1 MKNKILFAF
10 LYLVAFIAVGQAIIY
25 FEQMPTLDVIYSNCR
40 LALFPI
46 VLFVF
51 FIKKIKW
58 NGLFTLLAIYLF
70 VILFSSIEH
79 GTNALIPLISLTITT
94 ISFIAS
100 ISIGAKVDFEKA
112 IKMGRNVFNVYI
124 LLNFLLILKYP
135 EGIWFD
141 ASQANSPD
149 EVGRYFIGG
158 NYNQMGA
165 ALICAVISN
174 AVYYYLTKQDKLI
187 LIISIL
193 VSLSSLA
200 IVGSKTSLIGIALF
214 TIFLMLSPKRKQSS
228 FILYG
233 FLAFYVFFQIQT
245 VFLLTDLSHNGFV
258 NYFIED
264 VLQKD
269 TSFSSRTNIWF
280 RSAPVFLASPIDGW
294 GFQDIE
300 WYEDNINGVSPH
312 NYIYSVLLKGGLILL
327 GVLILIIS
335 FLVLKERKGR
345 SVYTAVALAGLF
357 VILFMMIMEVYN
369 IIYIVYVM
377 YLSYLISYHGLETK
391 LIKNKFQMRKM
402 SYQLSS

>member
-10 LYLVAFIAVGQAIIY
+10 LYLVAFTAVGQAIIY

-51 FIKKIKW
+51 FIKKVKW
-58 NGLFTLLAIYLF
+58 NGFFTLLALYF
-70 VILFSSIEH
+70 SVILFSSIEH

-94 ISFIAS
+94 ISLIAS

-112 IKMGRNVFNVYI
+112 IKMVRDVFNIYI
-124 LLNFLLILKYP
+124 LLNFLLILLYP

-174 AVYYYLTKQDKLI
+174 AVYYYLTKRDKLV
-187 LIISIL
+187 LITSIL
-193 VSLSSLA
+193 VSITSLA
-200 IVGSKTSLIGIALF
+200 IVGSKTSLIGVALF

-228 FILYG
+228 FLLYG

-245 VFLLTDLSHNGFV
+245 VFLLTDLSHNSFI
-258 NYFIED
+258 NYFLED

-269 TSFSSRTNIWF
+269 STFSFRTNLWF
-280 RSAPVFLASPIDGW
+280 RSAPVFLASPLDGW

-327 GVLILIIS
+327 CVLILII
-335 FLVLKERKGR
+335 FYLIVKEKKGR
-345 SVYTAVALAGLF
+345 CVYTSVALAGFFIL
-357 VILFMMIMEVYN
+357 LFMMIMEVYN
-369 IIYIVYVM
+369 IIYIVYIIF
-377 YLSYLISYHGLETK
+377 LSYLVSCHSLETK
-391 LIKNKFQMRKM
+391 LFIKKAQKRKL
-402 SYQLSS
+402 SNQLSS

>member
-10 LYLVAFIAVGQAIIY
+10 LYLVAFTAVGQAIIY

-51 FIKKIKW
+51 FIKKVKW
-58 NGLFTLLAIYLF
+58 NGFFTLLALYF
-70 VILFSSIEH
+70 SVILFSSIEH

-94 ISFIAS
+94 ISLIAS

-112 IKMGRNVFNVYI
+112 IKMVRDVFNIYI
-124 LLNFLLILKYP
+124 LLNFLLILLYP

-174 AVYYYLTKQDKLI
+174 AVYYYLTKRDKLV
-187 LIISIL
+187 LITSIL
-193 VSLSSLA
+193 VSITSLA
-200 IVGSKTSLIGIALF
+200 IVGSKTSLIGVALF

-228 FILYG
+228 FLLYG

-245 VFLLTDLSHNGFV
+245 VFLLTDLSHNSFI
-258 NYFIED
+258 NYFLED

-269 TSFSSRTNIWF
+269 STFSFRTNLWF
-280 RSAPVFLASPIDGW
+280 RSAPVFLASPLDGW

-312 NYIYSVLLKGGLILL
+312 NYIYSVLLKGGLVLL
-327 GVLILIIS
+327 CVLILII
-335 FLVLKERKGR
+335 FYLIVKEKKGR
-345 SVYTAVALAGLF
+345 CVYTSVALAGFFIL
-357 VILFMMIMEVYN
+357 LFMMIMEVYN
-369 IIYIVYVM
+369 IIYIVYIIF
-377 YLSYLISYHGLETK
+377 LSYLVSCHSLETK
-391 LIKNKFQMRKM
+391 LFIKKAQKRKL
-402 SYQLSS
+402 SNQLSS